1 MNSLNEENILKQAG
15 LSEEQ
20 AVTYEALL
28 EKGPQKAS
36 MLANWTGIKRG
47 LTYKVLEQLENM
59 GLVEKKG
66 GTGTVAVFYPAHPS
80 ILLDK
85 MDRDKKNL
93 ELAKEVVNLGLG
105 NLTSKYNL
113 LSGKPNIRFF
123 EGEDGIKE
131 VLYDTLTLSKEDEI
145 YTYVDLEA
153 ILKYIPE
160 INEEYSKKRE
170 KLGIKKKGLML
181 DTIHSREVIKNYL
194 TDITETKFIKFNVNE
209 FETVIQIYNN
219 KISYITLKEG
229 SMIGVILEDPYIY
242 KMHKS
247 IFEHL
252 WEITPS
258 AQQNSQ

>member
-36 MLANWTGIKRG
+36 ILANWTGIKRG

-93 ELAKEVVNLGLG
+93 ELAKNMVSLGLG

-123 EGEDGIKE
+123 EGEDGILNITGDFPKE
-131 VLYDTLTLSKEDEI
+131 EKEIKQIIDISAALNEFKDETLNYL
-145 YTYVDLEA
+145 
-153 ILKYIPE
+153 
-160 INEEYSKKRE
+160 NKRV
-170 KLGIKKKGLML
+170 KLGISKKMLLSDNLENREYAKKGSELTEFRFLPKNFPVPTSFQMYENKL
-181 DTIHSREVIKNYL
+181 TIL
-194 TDITETKFIKFNVNE
+194 
-209 FETVIQIYNN
+209 
-219 KISYITLKEG
+219 TLKEDKK
-229 SMIGVILEDPYIY
+229 IGIIIEDPDIY
-242 KMHKS
+242 KAMES
-247 IFEHL
+247 LFNSL
-252 WEITPS
+252 WFLAKDINSLEIE
-258 AQQNSQ
+258 

>member
-1 MNSLNEENILKQAG
+1 MENQENILKQAG

-20 AVTYEALL
+20 AITYEALID
-28 EKGPQKAS
+28 KGPQKAS
-36 MLANWTGIKRG
+36 ILANWTGIKRG

-93 ELAKEVVNLGLG
+93 ELAKDMVSLGLG

-123 EGEDGIKE
+123 EGEEGIKE
-131 VLYDTLTLSKEDEI
+131 VLYDTLTISKQDEI

-153 ILKYIPE
+153 ILKYIPK
-160 INEEYSKKRE
+160 INEEYSQKRE

-181 DTIHSREVIKNYL
+181 DTIHSREIIKSYL
-194 TDITETKFIKFNVNE
+194 TDITETKFIKFK
-209 FETVIQIYNN
+209 TIY
-219 KISYITLKEG
+219 
-229 SMIGVILEDPYIY
+229 
-242 KMHKS
+242 
-247 IFEHL
+247 
-252 WEITPS
+252 
-258 AQQNSQ
+258 